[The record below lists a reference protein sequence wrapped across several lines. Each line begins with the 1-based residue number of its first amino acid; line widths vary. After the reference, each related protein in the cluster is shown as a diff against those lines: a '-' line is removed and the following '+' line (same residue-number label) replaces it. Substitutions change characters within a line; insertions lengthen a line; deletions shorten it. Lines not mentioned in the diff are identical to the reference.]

1 MGTCLINLVKYEYL
15 NFILNGVIIMNI
27 AIDELLEL
35 KKDLAGK
42 TGKYGSNVSI
52 GDYTYV
58 NFRVNNYKSDK
69 ETYLKIGKFCSIA
82 VGTVFTLGGEHRG
95 DFATTYPFNRLIKS
109 FNYIEGTP
117 ITKGDIIVGNDVWI
131 GENAHIMSGVTIGDG
146 AIVGS
151 EALVTKDVPPYAIV
165 GGNPAKIIKY
175 RFDEYTIEKLLKI
188 KWWDFDEDELVKII
202 PLLLS
207 TNIQEL
213 IRRYDK

>member
-1 MGTCLINLVKYEYL
+1 
-15 NFILNGVIIMNI
+15 MNI

-69 ETYLKIGKFCSIA
+69 ETYLKIGKFCSITI
-82 VGTVFTLGGEHRG
+82 GTVFTLGGEHRG
-95 DFATTYPFNRLIKS
+95 DFVTTYPFNRLIKS
-109 FNYIEGTP
+109 F
-117 ITKGDIIVGNDVWI
+117 NDVWI

>member
-1 MGTCLINLVKYEYL
+1 M
-15 NFILNGVIIMNI
+15 
-27 AIDELLEL
+27 
-35 KKDLAGK
+35 
-42 TGKYGSNVSI
+42 
-52 GDYTYV
+52 
-58 NFRVNNYKSDK
+58 
-69 ETYLKIGKFCSIA
+69 
-82 VGTVFTLGGEHRG
+82 
-95 DFATTYPFNRLIKS
+95 
-109 FNYIEGTP
+109 
-117 ITKGDIIVGNDVWI
+117 GNDVWI

-151 EALVTKDVPPYAIV
+151 EALVTKDIPPYAIV

-188 KWWDFDEDELVKII
+188 KWWDFGEDELVKII